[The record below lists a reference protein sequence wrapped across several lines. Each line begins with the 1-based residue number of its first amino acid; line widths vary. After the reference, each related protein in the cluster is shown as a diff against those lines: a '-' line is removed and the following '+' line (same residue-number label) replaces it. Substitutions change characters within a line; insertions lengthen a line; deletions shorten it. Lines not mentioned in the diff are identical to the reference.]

1 MTHDKKMKIIFL
13 GYREWALKSIDILC
27 GHSALTDY
35 KIFTNHEEFISK
47 FESGNYKDYI
57 IIAIGWSWI
66 LRKDITLSNLCLGV
80 HPSDLPYY
88 RGGSPLQN
96 QILDGITNTKLS
108 LFQLTHNLDEGDI
121 YGKCELSLMG
131 DSMSEIFKNLELKTV
146 SLVNKFFDA
155 YPNVEIRKQKKIG
168 LKTLNRRKASDSKI
182 DFEDFN
188 EENLLNLYNKIRCL
202 TDPYPNA
209 FMADKQGN
217 KLFFESIKFE
227 KKD

>member
-1 MTHDKKMKIIFL
+1 MFYLLNPKRYPQDEIIFYQL
-13 GYREWALKSIDILC
+13 LFHLILHLDYNPLLQN
-27 GHSALTDY
+27 HSRHY
-35 KIFTNHEEFISK
+35 KI
-47 FESGNYKDYI
+47 
-57 IIAIGWSWI
+57 
-66 LRKDITLSNLCLGV
+66 V
-80 HPSDLPYY
+80 
-88 RGGSPLQN
+88 
-96 QILDGITNTKLS
+96 
-108 LFQLTHNLDEGDI
+108 QLTHNLDEGDI

-131 DSMSEIFKNLELKTV
+131 DSMSEIFKNLEFKTV

-155 YPNVEIRKQKKIG
+155 YPNVEIRKQKKID

-209 FMADKQGN
+209 FIEDKKGN